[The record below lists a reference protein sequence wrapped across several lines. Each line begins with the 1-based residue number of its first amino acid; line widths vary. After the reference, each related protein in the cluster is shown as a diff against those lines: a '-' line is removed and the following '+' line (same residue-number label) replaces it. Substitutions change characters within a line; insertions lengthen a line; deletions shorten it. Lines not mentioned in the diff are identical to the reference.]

1 MNLKSWEQNFL
12 KILNLHRDYLT
23 RLPLYQFDNKLDIFP
38 LMCATDTVW
47 ITKLTLSYKNI
58 SFIPKSHAQVY
69 TYTSICGNTHYDDVD
84 KNNNDSSKRLD
95 THYHKYHSSS

>member
-38 LMCATDTVW
+38 LMCAADKVW
-47 ITKLTLSYKNI
+47 ITELTLIHKNI
-58 SFIPKSHAQVY
+58 RSVSNLHEQVY
-69 TYTSICGNTHYDDVD
+69 PSI
-84 KNNNDSSKRLD
+84 
-95 THYHKYHSSS
+95 